1 MNAVNTQELRKF
13 GLILSSVF
21 MGAFGFLLP
30 ILLEKAIPTWP
41 WIVGVI
47 IFIPTLVKPAWLK
60 VIYHPWMKMG
70 HILGW
75 VNTRIILGVIFFG
88 LITPIGLF
96 RRLLGKDA
104 LGLTFDQK
112 ATTYRSIIPSQGIK
126 HMEKPF

>member
-1 MNAVNTQELRKF
+1 MNTVNTIELRKF
-13 GLILSSVF
+13 GLILSAIF

-30 ILLEKAIPTWP
+30 ILSEKSIPTWP
-41 WIVGVI
+41 WLVGTL

-60 VIYHPWMKMG
+60 IIYHPWMKIG

-88 LITPIGLF
+88 LIMPIGF
-96 RRLLGKDA
+96 IRRLLGKDS
-104 LGLTFDQK
+104 LGLTFDK
-112 ATTYRSIIPSQGIK
+112 NAKTYRRQVPAQSIQ